1 LRGPRLGISLPRV
14 GTWLKPKGDNREK
27 KTAMMSRLGRQGFKY
42 QLLVTTSIFIGLFFL
57 EYPPIFLLGYWSWG
71 AVAHKAL
78 TGVLL
83 VLNLLLAQ
91 FTARRLGF
99 FRDTL
104 KADGGE
110 AGRNVPEN

>member
-1 LRGPRLGISLPRV
+1 MV
-14 GTWLKPKGDNREK
+14 GTWLKPKDYNPEEK
-27 KTAMMSRLGRQGFKY
+27 TVMMPRLGRQGFKY
-42 QLLVTTSIFIGLFFL
+42 QLLVTASIFVGLFFI

-71 AVAHKAL
+71 AAVHKAL

-91 FTARRLGF
+91 FAARRLGF

-104 KADGGE
+104 E
-110 AGRNVPEN
+110 AGGGGAGQNVREN